1 MHYCVTLF
9 LQSLCQ
15 IVNPLIPLIKARKR
29 QLNWRQLPIPAGDL
43 PCHDAQIALP
53 VCIS

>member
-1 MHYCVTLF
+1 MHCCVSLF

-29 QLNWRQLPIPAGDL
+29 QVNWRQLPIPGGNF
-43 PCHDAQIALP
+43 ALP
-53 VCIS
+53 